1 MLDIVSSP
9 YKKLVRPVLILL
21 LSNFCCFVPMIV
33 LLQTFFYQTNERMKK
48 PIGVFYEHPE
58 WFKPLFKILEGR
70 SIPYE
75 KIHAGFH
82 HFNPLEDPPYRV
94 VINRVSSS
102 SYLRG
107 HTQAIFYANDFI
119 GYLEENGVRV
129 INGTR
134 ATEIETSKAL
144 QLVLFKK
151 LGLKFPKAVV
161 VNHVN
166 QVVEA
171 SKQIGFPLAVKP
183 NIGGSGAGIVR
194 FDSLAALEE
203 ATEANAVDLGIDH
216 TALVQEFIPVRGGHI
231 NRVETLNGKFLYAI
245 KVHTSGESFNLCP
258 AEICQVPQP
267 GPVQQMEEVC
277 MTTAVKKGIKV
288 EPFNPPAEIV
298 AAVERIVA
306 EAKIDVGGIEYMIDD
321 RTGEVLYYDINA
333 LSNFIADAENVI
345 GFNPFENLV
354 DYMVA
359 LAAKKN

>member
-1 MLDIVSSP
+1 M
-9 YKKLVRPVLILL
+9 
-21 LSNFCCFVPMIV
+21 
-33 LLQTFFYQTNERMKK
+33 QK

-58 WFKPLFKILEGR
+58 WFKPLFTVLEKRG
-70 SIPYE
+70 IPYE
-75 KIHAGFH
+75 KIHAGYN
-82 HFNPLEDPPYRV
+82 HFNPLEEPLYSV

-129 INGTR
+129 VNGTR

-166 QVVEA
+166 QIIEA
-171 SKQIGFPLAVKP
+171 AKQIGFPLAVKP
-183 NIGGSGAGIVR
+183 NIGGSGAGIIR

-203 ATEANAVDLGIDH
+203 AIEANAIDLGIDH
-216 TALVQEFIPVRGGHI
+216 TALVQEFIPIREGHI

-245 KVHTSGESFNLCP
+245 NVYTSGESFNLCP

-267 GPVQQMEEVC
+267 QPAQAVGEMC
-277 MTTAVKKGIKV
+277 LTTAVKKGIKV
-288 EPFNPPAEIV
+288 EPFTPPAEVIT
-298 AAVERIVA
+298 AVERIVA

-321 RTGEVLYYDINA
+321 RTGEILYYDINA

-345 GFNPFENLV
+345 GFNPFENMV
-354 DYMVA
+354 DYMVS
-359 LAAKKN
+359 LADDKK

>member
-1 MLDIVSSP
+1 M
-9 YKKLVRPVLILL
+9 
-21 LSNFCCFVPMIV
+21 N
-33 LLQTFFYQTNERMKK
+33 K

-58 WFKPLFKILEGR
+58 WFKPLFKTLEQKGL
-70 SIPYE
+70 PYE

-82 HFNPLEDPPYRV
+82 HYNPLEEPAYSV

-151 LGLKFPKAVV
+151 LGLKFPKAIV

-166 QVVEA
+166 QIAEA
-171 SKQIGFPLAVKP
+171 AKVIGFPLAVKP
-183 NIGGSGAGIVR
+183 NIGGSGAGIIR
-194 FDSLAALEE
+194 FDSMGALEE
-203 ATEANAVDLGIDH
+203 AIENNAVDLGIDH
-216 TALVQEFIPVRGGHI
+216 TALVQEFIPIRGGHI

-258 AEICQVPQP
+258 AEICQVPGP
-267 GPVQQMEEVC
+267 EPVQQIGEVC
-277 MTTAVKKGIKV
+277 LTTAAKKGIKV
-288 EPFNPPAEIV
+288 EPFTPPAEVI

-321 RTGEVLYYDINA
+321 RTGEILYYDINA

-354 DYMVA
+354 DYMA
-359 LAAKKN
+359 SLAKQ

>member
-1 MLDIVSSP
+1 MH
-9 YKKLVRPVLILL
+9 
-21 LSNFCCFVPMIV
+21 
-33 LLQTFFYQTNERMKK
+33 K

-58 WFKPLFKILEGR
+58 WFKPLFKVLEKRGV
-70 SIPYE
+70 PYE

-82 HFNPLEDPPYRV
+82 HFNPLEEPPYSV

-129 INGTR
+129 INGAR
-134 ATEIETSKAL
+134 ATEVETSKAL

-151 LGLKFPKAVV
+151 LGLRFPKAVV

-166 QVVEA
+166 QIIEA
-171 SKQIGFPLAVKP
+171 AKQIGFPLAIKP
-183 NIGGSGAGIVR
+183 NIGGSGAGIIR

-203 ATEANAVDLGIDH
+203 AIEANAVDLGIDH
-216 TALVQEFIPVRGGHI
+216 TALVQEFVPIRGGYI

-245 KVHTSGESFNLCP
+245 NVYTSGESFNLCP
-258 AEICQVPQP
+258 AEICQVPAPKPTQAV
-267 GPVQQMEEVC
+267 GEMC
-277 MTTAVKKGIKV
+277 LTTAVKKGIRV
-288 EPFNPPAEIV
+288 EPFTPPAEVI
-298 AAVERIVA
+298 AAVEKIVA
-306 EAKIDVGGIEYMIDD
+306 EARIDVGGIEYMIDD
-321 RTGEVLYYDINA
+321 RTGEILYYDINA

-354 DYMVA
+354 DYMVS
-359 LAAKKN
+359 LADDKT